1 MDYEEIGLDVP
12 GVKDA
17 ILEYIASILKNYQRF
32 LIFPKEK
39 KEFMSEYSNCFD
51 TAPFLQYHKAKK
63 PDSFLFHFV
72 ETGLFSRFIE
82 DRLFSTD
89 DYGS

>member
-1 MDYEEIGLDVP
+1 
-12 GVKDA
+12 
-17 ILEYIASILKNYQRF
+17 
-32 LIFPKEK
+32 
-39 KEFMSEYSNCFD
+39 MSEYSNCFD

-89 DYGS
+89 DYGSQVEYFDEAMTFKRSKSNQYYVE